1 MERLR
6 TMMKV
11 INKIAEF
18 KNHKDD
24 YFKMLRSTYEALVG
38 FYSSL
43 KELSHFTY
51 CYNHYMSHCY
61 AEESEFDTVRVC
73 VYLYAFYRYRSFQKS
88 PGGF

>member
-51 CYNHYMSHCY
+51 CYNHY
-61 AEESEFDTVRVC
+61 
-73 VYLYAFYRYRSFQKS
+73 
-88 PGGF
+88 